1 MKGEVYKTVELFLYT
16 ADIQDGRESFMK
28 TAGNRERITKLLK
41 KMQEKYKQINKL
53 RGGAY
58 E

>member
-16 ADIQDGRESFMK
+16 ADIQDGRGSFMK

-41 KMQEKYKQINKL
+41 KMQEKYKQINKS

>member
-1 MKGEVYKTVELFLYT
+1 MIGKVYKTAELFLYT

-28 TAGNRERITKLLK
+28 NAGNRERITKLLK
-41 KMQEKYKQINKL
+41 KMQEKYKQINKS

>member
-28 TAGNRERITKLLK
+28 TAGNRERIMKLLK
-41 KMQEKYKQINKL
+41 KMQEKQK
-53 RGGAY
+53 
-58 E
+58 

>member
-41 KMQEKYKQINKL
+41 KMQEKYKQINKS
-53 RGGAY
+53 RGGAN